1 MDKKHKAMEKK
12 EEYITRIMFK
22 KEDIIKFEAEIKKM
36 DEIINASEKPKTVF
50 DLVCGDKCFIIGS
63 NGGVQERKYGYAYT
77 ERINQENIF
86 LTEEDAEKLGNYRR
100 TKTAIMKWKAEHD
113 WEFVLDWESDH
124 QQKYYAVVDKE
135 YPDIRTYAIVN
146 VGVVQFVESWKYF
159 SSYAKV
165 EECIGHIGWERWKRD
180 IFGRK

>member
-1 MDKKHKAMEKK
+1 LVDGDVCYILYPSGRHNKIRYSDGYK
-12 EEYITRIMFK
+12 EERN
-22 KEDIIKFEAEIKKM
+22 E
-36 DEIINASEKPKTVF
+36 
-50 DLVCGDKCFIIGS
+50 G
-63 NGGVQERKYGYAYT
+63 
-77 ERINQENIF
+77 NIF
-86 LTEEDAEKLGNYRR
+86 LTTEEAKKVSKYRQ